1 VIILFQIGV
10 AALIFL
16 FGVFLSGYI
25 GGGSLTVIAF
35 AASAIASIFVVRK
48 ADVLA
53 LSSRKVRASSLFATA
68 LKGVES
74 VEHRGDH
81 DLLRLKSGRVIAVAA
96 ISVFDTRKTVDG
108 SSPEELV
115 AAVIQYGETISSI
128 GDVEVHVEV
137 TKPPMRDDLPI
148 PRGHEPSFRFVI
160 IAEGKSPM
168 ATSKKV
174 VEAARA
180 LAERL
185 STLGV
190 LAEIRRCDEPG
201 GCGITSLKS
210 VKAQPL
216 RVTKVPAALMLASS
230 VIPLVLSL
238 AFAPNVFTLV
248 LGLLMPPLFASYL
261 SLRVASSM
269 KVAGSASPLEG
280 EAEFVE
286 GRLRIGNT
294 YYSFAALRKVEYS
307 DRFVEPE
314 DVYRLLETL
323 NSSFLYQRY
332 GYTAALALRRVDVA
346 IFSRKESF
354 KMDVSYY
361 DYETGGGL
369 SRALKAKKHQIKLE
383 RIRLGEKPYDLV
395 GIFVLRTRAEDVEAV
410 EVAEDSFKSVLSLL
424 GFSVSY
430 VRNPKG
436 IMRCIR
442 SIYLPADGVIVPV
455 LEPASVSE
463 VRALTL
469 DFSWFSPFAFDRIPL
484 MVKDGIWLGHDHRY
498 RDVYWNPKAV
508 RNAHMAVLGP
518 PGAGKST
525 LIRSVLLRAAE
536 YYRRSQGYAPLF
548 LIVDP
553 AGEYQEI
560 ARDLGGEIVS
570 MLERKV
576 NPLLLEGASP
586 HERAKFVSEM
596 MKYLKG
602 LKGEEVSALK
612 EAILE
617 AYVDAGIDPNDP
629 SSWFEGYDR
638 AVTFSTVYA
647 ILIRKLRESLGK
659 PMEPVYRSLVDK
671 LLDVAEGARA
681 FNRTDLTVD
690 ELFRRGG
697 VLCLSFRDRAGAM
710 SDDLQRV
717 VVWTVLQQ
725 VRDRLLSMNVQED
738 LRVMVV
744 IDEAHRFVALGKIVE
759 GGIEVKVEPP
769 LSLHLR
775 DTRKFGASYVLITHK
790 PEDMP
795 PGTVDLVGTV
805 IVMSH
810 PNNAY
815 AEWAQTYLGLTESQK
830 NALLSGGIGTGFMIT
845 TEDPRPLFVRFAP
858 EKKAMVRDAVADRMR
873 ALRRSVA
880 VQREEVREAVA
891 QRTET
896 EVTEK
901 PSPQVKT
908 VLREEARKPE
918 VIGQSKPQVIPVARE
933 EARKADDRKV
943 RPEVKEM
950 EQSRHMA
957 KPVVREETRKV
968 SVRGSRPEVI
978 EVREDLNYWTR
989 PGSIGVAGRPE
1000 VLDQRRCVTCGHP
1013 MPPGSGECPVCAP
1026 RLKTPVVRAV
1036 GKVVEPQQK
1045 PVLASK
1051 PVSVPRPEPVVRNVS
1066 EPKEDVVVAR
1076 KAEPPV
1082 EPSPKPKVPE
1092 PAVQKPEVPVDSAP
1106 RSEPSAPRLAPKPAA
1121 VPVAGTEK
1129 PVPRADQVPRTQAQS
1144 SQPRVRTVTLTGMVV
1159 VKPKPLPGVKPR
1171 SGGGSG

>member
-1 VIILFQIGV
+1 
-10 AALIFL
+10 
-16 FGVFLSGYI
+16 
-25 GGGSLTVIAF
+25 
-35 AASAIASIFVVRK
+35 
-48 ADVLA
+48 
-53 LSSRKVRASSLFATA
+53 
-68 LKGVES
+68 
-74 VEHRGDH
+74 
-81 DLLRLKSGRVIAVAA
+81 
-96 ISVFDTRKTVDG
+96 
-108 SSPEELV
+108 
-115 AAVIQYGETISSI
+115 
-128 GDVEVHVEV
+128 
-137 TKPPMRDDLPI
+137 
-148 PRGHEPSFRFVI
+148 
-160 IAEGKSPM
+160 
-168 ATSKKV
+168 
-174 VEAARA
+174 
-180 LAERL
+180 
-185 STLGV
+185 
-190 LAEIRRCDEPG
+190 
-201 GCGITSLKS
+201 
-210 VKAQPL
+210 
-216 RVTKVPAALMLASS
+216 
-230 VIPLVLSL
+230 
-238 AFAPNVFTLV
+238 
-248 LGLLMPPLFASYL
+248 
-261 SLRVASSM
+261 
-269 KVAGSASPLEG
+269 
-280 EAEFVE
+280 
-286 GRLRIGNT
+286 
-294 YYSFAALRKVEYS
+294 
-307 DRFVEPE
+307 
-314 DVYRLLETL
+314 
-323 NSSFLYQRY
+323 
-332 GYTAALALRRVDVA
+332 
-346 IFSRKESF
+346 
-354 KMDVSYY
+354 
-361 DYETGGGL
+361 
-369 SRALKAKKHQIKLE
+369 
-383 RIRLGEKPYDLV
+383 
-395 GIFVLRTRAEDVEAV
+395 
-410 EVAEDSFKSVLSLL
+410 
-424 GFSVSY
+424 
-430 VRNPKG
+430 
-436 IMRCIR
+436 MRCIR

-469 DFSWFSPFAFDRIPL
+469 DFSWFSPFALDRIPL

-525 LIRSVLLRAAE
+525 LVRSVILRAAE
-536 YYRRSQGYAPLF
+536 YYRKAQGYAPLF

-586 HERAKFVSEM
+586 HERAKFVAEM

-629 SSWFEGYDR
+629 STWFEGYDR

-647 ILIRKLRESLGK
+647 ILVRKLRENLGK

-671 LLDVAEGARA
+671 LLDIAEGARA

-690 ELFRRGG
+690 ELFRKGG

-795 PGTVDLVGTV
+795 PGTIDLVGTV

-830 NALLSGGIGTGFMIT
+830 NALMSAGIGTGFMIT

-858 EKKAMVRDAVADRMR
+858 EKKALVRDAVADRMR
-873 ALRRSVA
+873 ALRRSVS
-880 VQREEVREAVA
+880 VQREEVHEAVA
-891 QRTET
+891 QRAEM
-896 EVTEK
+896 EVHEK
-901 PSPQVKT
+901 PKPQVKPI
-908 VLREEARKPE
+908 LREEAKKPE
-918 VIGQSKPQVIPVARE
+918 VVEQSKPQVIPVARE

-950 EQSRHMA
+950 EQPRHMA
-957 KPVVREETRKV
+957 KPVTGEETRKV
-968 SVRGSRPEVI
+968 GVRKPRPEAT
-978 EVREDLNYWTR
+978 EVREDLDYWTR
-989 PGSIGVAGRPE
+989 PGSVGVAEKPE
-1000 VLDQRRCVTCGHP
+1000 VGDQRRCVTCGVP
-1013 MPPGSGECPVCAP
+1013 MPPGSDECPVCAP
-1026 RLKTPVVRAV
+1026 RLKTPAVRVV

-1045 PVLASK
+1045 PVSVSK
-1051 PVSVPRPEPVVRNVS
+1051 PVSVPRPEPVVKSVS
-1066 EPKEDVVVAR
+1066 ESREDVVVAR
-1076 KAEPPV
+1076 KAEPPI
-1082 EPSPKPKVPE
+1082 EPSSKPKAVVPE
-1092 PAVQKPEVPVDSAP
+1092 PATQKPEVPVDSAP
-1106 RSEPSAPRLAPKPAA
+1106 KSEPQAPRLAPKPIA
-1121 VPVAGTEK
+1121 VPVTGAEK
-1129 PVPRADQVPRTQAQS
+1129 PVPKAEQVPRTPAQT

-1171 SGGGSG
+1171 SGGESR

>member
-1 VIILFQIGV
+1 M
-10 AALIFL
+10 
-16 FGVFLSGYI
+16 
-25 GGGSLTVIAF
+25 
-35 AASAIASIFVVRK
+35 AASKK
-48 ADVLA
+48 A
-53 LSSRKVRASSLFATA
+53 
-68 LKGVES
+68 
-74 VEHRGDH
+74 
-81 DLLRLKSGRVIAVAA
+81 
-96 ISVFDTRKTVDG
+96 
-108 SSPEELV
+108 
-115 AAVIQYGETISSI
+115 
-128 GDVEVHVEV
+128 
-137 TKPPMRDDLPI
+137 
-148 PRGHEPSFRFVI
+148 
-160 IAEGKSPM
+160 
-168 ATSKKV
+168 
-174 VEAARA
+174 VEAAKA

-201 GCGITSLKS
+201 GCGITALKP
-210 VKAQPL
+210 VKVQPL
-216 RVTKVPAALMLASS
+216 KVTKVPAALMLASS
-230 VIPLVLSL
+230 VIPLAPSL
-238 AFAPNVFTLV
+238 IFAPNVFTLV

-294 YYSFAALRKVEYS
+294 YYSFATVRKIEHS

-332 GYTAALALRRVDVA
+332 GYTAVLALRRVDAA
-346 IFSRKESF
+346 IFARKETF

-383 RIRLGEKPYDLV
+383 RIRLGEKPYDVV
-395 GIFVLRTRAEDVEAV
+395 GIFVLKTRAEDIEAV
-410 EVAEDSFKSVLSLL
+410 KVAEDSFKSVLSLL

-498 RDVYWNPKAV
+498 RDIYWNPRAV

-518 PGAGKST
+518 PGSGKST
-525 LIRSVLLRAAE
+525 LIRSVILRAAD

-586 HERAKFVSEM
+586 HERAKFVAEM

-617 AYVDAGIDPNDP
+617 AYVNAGIDPNEP
-629 SSWFEGYDR
+629 STWFEGYDR
-638 AVTFSTVYA
+638 AVTFSSVYA
-647 ILIRKLRESLGK
+647 ILVKKLRESLGK

-671 LLDVAEGARA
+671 LLDIAEGARA

-690 ELFRRGG
+690 ELFKRGG

-795 PGTVDLVGTV
+795 PGTIDLVGTV

-873 ALRRSVA
+873 ALRRSVT
-880 VQREEVREAVA
+880 VQREEVRAVA
-891 QRTET
+891 QRAET
-896 EVTEK
+896 EVHEK
-901 PSPQVKT
+901 PKPQVKPI
-908 VLREEARKPE
+908 LREEAKKPD
-918 VIGQSKPQVIPVARE
+918 VIGQSKPQAKPVALE
-933 EARKADDRKV
+933 EA

-957 KPVVREETRKV
+957 KPVTSEETRKV
-968 SVRGSRPEVI
+968 GVRKPRPEAT
-978 EVREDLNYWTR
+978 EVWEDLDYWTR
-989 PGSIGVAGRPE
+989 PGSVRVTGKSE
-1000 VLDQRRCVTCGHP
+1000 VDERRCVTCGVP
-1013 MPPGSGECPVCAP
+1013 MPPGSDECPICAP
-1026 RLKTPVVRAV
+1026 RLKTPAVGVVRKAASQP
-1036 GKVVEPQQK
+1036 E

-1051 PVSVPRPEPVVRNVS
+1051 PVSVPRPEPVVKSVS
-1066 EPKEDVVVAR
+1066 EPREDVVVAR

-1082 EPSPKPKVPE
+1082 EPSPKPKSAVPE
-1092 PAVQKPEVPVDSAP
+1092 PATQKPEVSV
-1106 RSEPSAPRLAPKPAA
+1106 EPAPKPAA
-1121 VPVAGTEK
+1121 VPATGAER
-1129 PVPRADQVPRTQAQS
+1129 PVPRADQAPRTPAQS
-1144 SQPRVRTVTLTGMVV
+1144 SQPRVRTVTLTGMVI

-1171 SGGGSG
+1171 SGGESR

>member
-1 VIILFQIGV
+1 
-10 AALIFL
+10 
-16 FGVFLSGYI
+16 
-25 GGGSLTVIAF
+25 
-35 AASAIASIFVVRK
+35 
-48 ADVLA
+48 
-53 LSSRKVRASSLFATA
+53 
-68 LKGVES
+68 
-74 VEHRGDH
+74 
-81 DLLRLKSGRVIAVAA
+81 
-96 ISVFDTRKTVDG
+96 
-108 SSPEELV
+108 
-115 AAVIQYGETISSI
+115 
-128 GDVEVHVEV
+128 
-137 TKPPMRDDLPI
+137 
-148 PRGHEPSFRFVI
+148 
-160 IAEGKSPM
+160 
-168 ATSKKV
+168 
-174 VEAARA
+174 
-180 LAERL
+180 
-185 STLGV
+185 
-190 LAEIRRCDEPG
+190 
-201 GCGITSLKS
+201 
-210 VKAQPL
+210 
-216 RVTKVPAALMLASS
+216 
-230 VIPLVLSL
+230 
-238 AFAPNVFTLV
+238 
-248 LGLLMPPLFASYL
+248 
-261 SLRVASSM
+261 
-269 KVAGSASPLEG
+269 
-280 EAEFVE
+280 
-286 GRLRIGNT
+286 
-294 YYSFAALRKVEYS
+294 
-307 DRFVEPE
+307 
-314 DVYRLLETL
+314 
-323 NSSFLYQRY
+323 
-332 GYTAALALRRVDVA
+332 
-346 IFSRKESF
+346 
-354 KMDVSYY
+354 
-361 DYETGGGL
+361 
-369 SRALKAKKHQIKLE
+369 
-383 RIRLGEKPYDLV
+383 
-395 GIFVLRTRAEDVEAV
+395 
-410 EVAEDSFKSVLSLL
+410 
-424 GFSVSY
+424 
-430 VRNPKG
+430 
-436 IMRCIR
+436 MRCIR

-498 RDVYWNPKAV
+498 RDVYWNPRAV

-518 PGAGKST
+518 PGSGKST

-586 HERAKFVSEM
+586 HERAKFVAEM

-602 LKGEEVSALK
+602 LKGVEVSALK
-612 EAILE
+612 EAVLE
-617 AYVDAGIDPNDP
+617 AYDNAGIDPNDP
-629 SSWFEGYDR
+629 STWFEGYDR

-647 ILIRKLRESLGK
+647 ILVRKLRESLGK

-671 LLDVAEGARA
+671 LLDIAEGARA

-795 PGTVDLVGTV
+795 PGTIDLVGTV

-830 NALLSGGIGTGFMIT
+830 NALLSAGIGTGFMIT

-858 EKKAMVRDAVADRMR
+858 EKKALVRDAIADRMR
-873 ALRRSVA
+873 ALRRSVT
-880 VQREEVREAVA
+880 VQREEVRAVA
-891 QRTET
+891 QRAEP
-896 EVTEK
+896 EAAEK
-901 PSPQVKT
+901 PRPQVKPI
-908 VLREEARKPE
+908 LREEAKKPE
-918 VIGQSKPQVIPVARE
+918 VVEQSKPQVIPVARE

-943 RPEVKEM
+943 RPE
-950 EQSRHMA
+950 A
-957 KPVVREETRKV
+957 T
-968 SVRGSRPEVI
+968 
-978 EVREDLNYWTR
+978 EVREDLDYWTR
-989 PGSIGVAGRPE
+989 PGSVGVAEKPE
-1000 VLDQRRCVTCGHP
+1000 VGDRRCVTCGHP
-1013 MPPGSGECPVCAP
+1013 MPPGSDECPVCAP
-1026 RLKTPVVRAV
+1026 RLRVPAVRAV

-1045 PVLASK
+1045 PVSVSK
-1051 PVSVPRPEPVVRNVS
+1051 PVSVPRPEPVVKSVS
-1066 EPKEDVVVAR
+1066 EPREDVVVAR

-1082 EPSPKPKVPE
+1082 EPSSKPKAAVPE
-1092 PAVQKPEVPVDSAP
+1092 PATQKPEVPV
-1106 RSEPSAPRLAPKPAA
+1106 EPAPKPVA
-1121 VPVAGTEK
+1121 VPVTGAEK
-1129 PVPRADQVPRTQAQS
+1129 PVPKAEQVPRTPAQT

-1171 SGGGSG
+1171 SGGESR

>member
-1 VIILFQIGV
+1 VIILFQIGI

-16 FGVFLSGYI
+16 FGIFLSGYI

-53 LSSRKVRASSLFATA
+53 LSSRKVKASSLFATA
-68 LKGVES
+68 LKGIES

-81 DLLRLKSGRVIAVAA
+81 DILRLKNGKIIAVAA

-115 AAVIQYGETISSI
+115 AAVIQYGEIISSI
-128 GDVEVHVEV
+128 GDVEVHIEV

-168 ATSKKV
+168 GASKKV
-174 VEAARA
+174 VEAAKA

-190 LAEIRRCDEPG
+190 LAELRRCDEPY
-201 GCGITSLKS
+201 GCGITALKA

-216 RVTKVPAALMLASS
+216 KVTKAPALLMLASS

-238 AFAPNVFTLV
+238 IFAPNVFTLV

-261 SLRVASSM
+261 SLRVAASM
-269 KVAGSASPLEG
+269 KMAGSVSPLEE

-294 YYSFAALRKVEYS
+294 YYSFVTVRKIEHS

-332 GYTAALALRRVDVA
+332 GYTAVLALRKVDVA

-383 RIRLGEKPYDLV
+383 RIRLGEKPYDIV
-395 GIFVLRTRAEDVEAV
+395 GIFVLRTNADDVEAV
-410 EVAEDSFKSVLSLL
+410 KVAEDSFKSVLSLL
-424 GFSVSY
+424 GFSISY

-469 DFSWFSPFAFDRIPL
+469 DFSWFSPFALDRIPL

-518 PGAGKST
+518 PGSGKST
-525 LIRSVLLRAAE
+525 LIRSVILRAAE

-560 ARDLGGEIVS
+560 AKDLGGEIVS

-586 HERAKFVSEM
+586 HERAKFVAEM

-617 AYVDAGIDPNDP
+617 AYTNAGINPYEP
-629 SSWFEGYDR
+629 STWFAGYDR

-647 ILIRKLRESLGK
+647 ILVTKLRESLGK

-671 LLDVAEGARA
+671 LLDIAEGARA

-759 GGIEVKVEPP
+759 GGIEVKIEPP

-795 PGTVDLVGTV
+795 PGTIDLVGTV

-830 NALLSGGIGTGFMIT
+830 NALLAGGIGTGFMIT

-858 EKKAMVRDAVADRMR
+858 EKKALVRDAVADRMR

-880 VQREEVREAVA
+880 VQKEEVRETNV
-891 QRTET
+891 QRTKP
-896 EVTEK
+896 EVVEK
-901 PSPQVKT
+901 PEPQVKPILRQEAKRPE
-908 VLREEARKPE
+908 VVGLSKPQAEPVAREADDWKVRPKASEVKELEQPQHVAKPAIREEARN
-918 VIGQSKPQVIPVARE
+918 VN
-933 EARKADDRKV
+933 ARK
-943 RPEVKEM
+943 
-950 EQSRHMA
+950 
-957 KPVVREETRKV
+957 
-968 SVRGSRPEVI
+968 SRPEAL
-978 EVREDLNYWTR
+978 EVREDQDYWTR
-989 PGSIGVAGRPE
+989 PESVRIAGKPE
-1000 VLDQRRCVTCGHP
+1000 ALDQKRCVTCGYP
-1013 MPPGSGECPVCAP
+1013 MPAGSDECPICAP
-1026 RLKTPVVRAV
+1026 RLRSPAV
-1036 GKVVEPQQK
+1036 GVARKAAVTQQPISAPK
-1045 PVLASK
+1045 
-1051 PVSVPRPEPVVRNVS
+1051 PEPVVRTVS

-1076 KAEPPV
+1076 RIDPLV
-1082 EPSPKPKVPE
+1082 EPSPKPKAVVPE
-1092 PAVQKPEVPVDSAP
+1092 PAVQKPKVPVGPAP
-1106 RSEPSAPRLAPKPAA
+1106 RSEPSAPRPAPKPVAI
-1121 VPVAGTEK
+1121 PVSDAEK
-1129 PVPRADQVPRTQAQS
+1129 PAPRVDHVSRTPAQT
-1144 SQPRVRTVTLTGMVV
+1144 SQPRVKTVSLTGMVV
-1159 VKPKPLPGVKPR
+1159 VKPKNLPGVKPR

>member
-1 VIILFQIGV
+1 MIILFQIGI

-53 LSSRKVRASSLFATA
+53 LSSRKVKASSLFATA
-68 LKGVES
+68 LRGVES

-81 DLLRLKSGRVIAVAA
+81 DLLRLKGGRVIAVAA

-115 AAVIQYGETISSI
+115 SAVIQYGEIISSI
-128 GDVEVHVEV
+128 GDVEVHIEV
-137 TKPPMRDDLPI
+137 TKPPMKDDLPI

-160 IAEGKSPM
+160 IAEGKSQM

-174 VEAARA
+174 VEAAEA

-185 STLGV
+185 STLNV

-201 GCGITSLKS
+201 GCSITALKT

-216 RVTKVPAALMLASS
+216 KVTKAPALLMLASS
-230 VIPLVLSL
+230 VIPLMLSL
-238 AFAPNVFTLV
+238 IFAPNVFTLV

-269 KVAGSASPLEG
+269 KVAGASPLDG

-294 YYSFAALRKVEYS
+294 FYSFATLRKIEHS

-332 GYTAALALRRVDVA
+332 GYTAVLALRKVDVA
-346 IFSRKESF
+346 IFARKETF

-383 RIRLGEKPYDLV
+383 RIRLGENPYDVV

-410 EVAEDSFKSVLSLL
+410 KVAEDSFKSVLSLL

-455 LEPASVSE
+455 LEPASVTE

-469 DFSWFSPFAFDRIPL
+469 DFSWFSPFALDRIPL
-484 MVKDGIWLGHDHRY
+484 MVKYGIWLGHDHRY

-518 PGAGKST
+518 PGSGKST
-525 LIRSVLLRAAE
+525 LIRSVILRAAE

-586 HERAKFVSEM
+586 HERAKFVAEM

-617 AYVDAGIDPNDP
+617 AYVNAGIDPNNP
-629 SSWFEGYDR
+629 STWFEGYDR

-647 ILIRKLRESLGK
+647 IMVRKLKENYGK

-671 LLDVAEGARA
+671 LLDIAEGARA

-795 PGTVDLVGTV
+795 PGTIDLVGTV

-830 NALLSGGIGTGFMIT
+830 NALLAGGIGTGFMKT

-858 EKKAMVRDAVADRMR
+858 EKKALVRDAVADRMR
-873 ALRRSVA
+873 ALRRSVS
-880 VQREEVREAVA
+880 VQKEELREAVA
-891 QRTET
+891 QRAEP
-896 EVTEK
+896 EVQEK
-901 PSPQVKT
+901 PRLQAKP

-918 VIGQSKPQVIPVARE
+918 VIEQSKPQVIPVARE
-933 EARKADDRKV
+933 EAMKADDRKV
-943 RPEVKEM
+943 SPKVSEVKEL
-950 EQSRHMA
+950 EQSQHMA
-957 KPVVREETRKV
+957 KPVTSEETRKV

-978 EVREDLNYWTR
+978 EVRDYWTR
-989 PGSIGVAGRPE
+989 PESVGVAKKPE
-1000 VLDQRRCVTCGHP
+1000 VNERRCVTCGHP
-1013 MPPGSGECPVCAP
+1013 MPSGSDECPICAP
-1026 RLKTPVVRAV
+1026 RLRAPAVVRNV
-1036 GKVVEPQQK
+1036 GASQPK
-1045 PVLASK
+1045 PVAVSK
-1051 PVSVPRPEPVVRNVS
+1051 PISVPRPEPVVRSVS
-1066 EPKEDVVVAR
+1066 KPKEDVVVVR
-1076 KAEPPV
+1076 KTEPPV
-1082 EPSPKPKVPE
+1082 EPSPELKAVVPE
-1092 PAVQKPEVPVDSAP
+1092 PSVQKPEVPVESALKSEPPAP
-1106 RSEPSAPRLAPKPAA
+1106 RPAPKPVA
-1121 VPVAGTEK
+1121 VPFAGTEGPG
-1129 PVPRADQVPRTQAQS
+1129 PVPKADQVTKTPAQT
-1144 SQPRVRTVTLTGMVV
+1144 SQPRVKTVSLTGMVV

-1171 SGGGSG
+1171 SGGESR

>member
-1 VIILFQIGV
+1 MIILFQIGI
-10 AALIFL
+10 ATLIFL

-53 LSSRKVRASSLFATA
+53 LSSRKVKASSLFAAA

-81 DLLRLKSGRVIAVAA
+81 DLLRLKNGKVIAVAA
-96 ISVFDTRKTVDG
+96 ISAFDTRKTVDG

-115 AAVIQYGETISSI
+115 SAVAQYGEIISSI
-128 GDVEVHVEV
+128 GDVEVHIEV
-137 TKPPMRDDLPI
+137 TKPPMKDGPI

-160 IAEGKSPM
+160 IAEGKSQM
-168 ATSKKV
+168 ATSDKV
-174 VEAARA
+174 VEAAKA

-190 LAEIRRCDEPG
+190 FAELRRCDEPH
-201 GCGITSLKS
+201 GCGITALKT

-216 RVTKVPAALMLASS
+216 KVTKVPASLMLASS
-230 VIPLVLSL
+230 VIPLALSL
-238 AFAPNVFTLV
+238 TFAPNVFTLV

-269 KVAGSASPLEG
+269 RAAGSVSPLEG

-294 YYSFAALRKVEYS
+294 YYSFATLRKIGHS

-332 GYTAALALRRVDVA
+332 GYTAVLALRKVDEA
-346 IFSRKESF
+346 IFAKKETF

-383 RIRLGEKPYDLV
+383 RIRLGEKPYDVV
-395 GIFVLRTRAEDVEAV
+395 GIFVLRTRADDVEAV
-410 EVAEDSFKSVLSLL
+410 KVAEDSFKSVLSLL
-424 GFSVSY
+424 GFSASY

-469 DFSWFSPFAFDRIPL
+469 DFSWFSPFALDRIPL

-518 PGAGKST
+518 PGSGKST
-525 LIRSVLLRAAE
+525 LIRSVILRAAE

-560 ARDLGGEIVS
+560 AKDLGGEIVS

-586 HERAKFVSEM
+586 HERAKFVAEM

-617 AYVDAGIDPNDP
+617 AYTNAGIDPYEP
-629 SSWFEGYDR
+629 STWFAGYDK

-647 ILIRKLRESLGK
+647 ILVRKLRESLGK

-671 LLDVAEGARA
+671 LLDIAEGARA

-725 VRDRLLSMNVQED
+725 VRDRLLSTNVQED

-759 GGIEVKVEPP
+759 GGIEVKIEPP

-795 PGTVDLVGTV
+795 PGTIDLVGTL

-815 AEWAQTYLGLTESQK
+815 AEWAQTYLGLTESQT
-830 NALLSGGIGTGFMIT
+830 NALLAGGIGTGFMIT

-858 EKKAMVRDAVADRMR
+858 EKKALVRDAVADRMR

-880 VQREEVREAVA
+880 VQKEEARETNV
-891 QRTET
+891 QRTKP
-896 EVTEK
+896 EVVEK
-901 PSPQVKT
+901 PEPQVKPI
-908 VLREEARKPE
+908 LRHEAKRPE
-918 VIGQSKPQVIPVARE
+918 VVGLSKPQAEPVARE
-933 EARKADDRKV
+933 EAGNVNAWK
-943 RPEVKEM
+943 
-950 EQSRHMA
+950 
-957 KPVVREETRKV
+957 
-968 SVRGSRPEVI
+968 SRPEAI
-978 EVREDLNYWTR
+978 EAREDQDYWTR
-989 PGSIGVAGRPE
+989 PDSVKVAKKPE
-1000 VLDQRRCVTCGHP
+1000 ALDQRRCVTCGNP
-1013 MPPGSGECPVCAP
+1013 MPVGSDECPICAP
-1026 RLKTPVVRAV
+1026 RLRSPVVGVARKAALSQQPVSAPKPEPVVRAV
-1036 GKVVEPQQK
+1036 
-1045 PVLASK
+1045 
-1051 PVSVPRPEPVVRNVS
+1051 S
-1066 EPKEDVVVAR
+1066 EQKEDVVVAR
-1076 KAEPPV
+1076 RVDPSV
-1082 EPSPKPKVPE
+1082 EPSPKPKAVVPE
-1092 PAVQKPEVPVDSAP
+1092 PAAQKPEVPVEPAP
-1106 RSEPSAPRLAPKPAA
+1106 RSEPSAPRPAPKPVAI
-1121 VPVAGTEK
+1121 PVSDADK
-1129 PVPRADQVPRTQAQS
+1129 PAPRVDHVSRTPAQT
-1144 SQPRVRTVTLTGMVV
+1144 SQPRVKTVSLTGMVV
-1159 VKPKPLPGVKPR
+1159 VKPKTLPGVKPR

>member
-1 VIILFQIGV
+1 
-10 AALIFL
+10 
-16 FGVFLSGYI
+16 
-25 GGGSLTVIAF
+25 
-35 AASAIASIFVVRK
+35 
-48 ADVLA
+48 
-53 LSSRKVRASSLFATA
+53 
-68 LKGVES
+68 
-74 VEHRGDH
+74 
-81 DLLRLKSGRVIAVAA
+81 
-96 ISVFDTRKTVDG
+96 
-108 SSPEELV
+108 
-115 AAVIQYGETISSI
+115 
-128 GDVEVHVEV
+128 
-137 TKPPMRDDLPI
+137 
-148 PRGHEPSFRFVI
+148 VI
-160 IAEGKSPM
+160 IAEGKSQM
-168 ATSKKV
+168 ATSNKV
-174 VEAARA
+174 VEAAKA

-190 LAEIRRCDEPG
+190 LAELRRCDESY
-201 GCGITSLKS
+201 GCGITALKT

-216 RVTKVPAALMLASS
+216 KVTKAPALLMLASS
-230 VIPLVLSL
+230 VIPLMLSL
-238 AFAPNVFTLV
+238 TFAPNVFTLV

-269 KVAGSASPLEG
+269 KVAGSVSPLEG

-294 YYSFAALRKVEYS
+294 YYSFATVRKIEHS

-332 GYTAALALRRVDVA
+332 GYTAVLALRRVDVA
-346 IFSRKESF
+346 IFARKESF

-383 RIRLGEKPYDLV
+383 RIRLGEKPYDVV
-395 GIFVLRTRAEDVEAV
+395 GIFVLRTRADDVEAV
-410 EVAEDSFKSVLSLL
+410 KVAEDSFKSVLSLL

-436 IMRCIR
+436 IMRCVR

-455 LEPASVSE
+455 LEPANVSE

-469 DFSWFSPFAFDRIPL
+469 DFSWFSPFALDRIPL

-518 PGAGKST
+518 PGSGKST
-525 LIRSVLLRAAE
+525 LIRSVILRAAE

-586 HERAKFVSEM
+586 HERAKFVAEM

-617 AYVDAGIDPNDP
+617 AYTNAGIDPYEP
-629 SSWFEGYDR
+629 STWFAGYDK

-647 ILIRKLRESLGK
+647 ILVRKLRESLGK

-671 LLDVAEGARA
+671 LLDIAEGARA

-759 GGIEVKVEPP
+759 GGIEVKIAPP

-795 PGTVDLVGTV
+795 PGTIDLVGTV

-830 NALLSGGIGTGFMIT
+830 NALLAGGIGTGFMIT

-858 EKKAMVRDAVADRMR
+858 EKKALVRDAVADRMR

-880 VQREEVREAVA
+880 VQKEEVRAVA
-891 QRTET
+891 GVDEPSFRRICRRGYVHHREH
-896 EVTEK
+896 ERRDEK
-901 PSPQVKT
+901 V
-908 VLREEARKPE
+908 
-918 VIGQSKPQVIPVARE
+918 
-933 EARKADDRKV
+933 D
-943 RPEVKEM
+943 
-950 EQSRHMA
+950 
-957 KPVVREETRKV
+957 
-968 SVRGSRPEVI
+968 
-978 EVREDLNYWTR
+978 
-989 PGSIGVAGRPE
+989 GVA
-1000 VLDQRRCVTCGHP
+1000 
-1013 MPPGSGECPVCAP
+1013 
-1026 RLKTPVVRAV
+1026 
-1036 GKVVEPQQK
+1036 
-1045 PVLASK
+1045 
-1051 PVSVPRPEPVVRNVS
+1051 PRP
-1066 EPKEDVVVAR
+1066 
-1076 KAEPPV
+1076 
-1082 EPSPKPKVPE
+1082 
-1092 PAVQKPEVPVDSAP
+1092 VQE
-1106 RSEPSAPRLAPKPAA
+1106 R
-1121 VPVAGTEK
+1121 
-1129 PVPRADQVPRTQAQS
+1129 
-1144 SQPRVRTVTLTGMVV
+1144 
-1159 VKPKPLPGVKPR
+1159 
-1171 SGGGSG
+1171 

>member
-1 VIILFQIGV
+1 MIILFQIGI

-53 LSSRKVRASSLFATA
+53 LSSRKVKASSLFATA
-68 LKGVES
+68 LRGVES

-81 DLLRLKSGRVIAVAA
+81 DVLRLKNGKVIAVAA

-115 AAVIQYGETISSI
+115 AAVSQYGEIISSI
-128 GDVEVHVEV
+128 GDVEVHIEV

-148 PRGHEPSFRFVI
+148 PRGPEPSFRFVI
-160 IAEGKSPM
+160 IAEGKSPIG
-168 ATSKKV
+168 TSKKV
-174 VEAARA
+174 VEAAKA

-185 STLGV
+185 STLSV

-201 GCGITSLKS
+201 GCGITALRT

-216 RVTKVPAALMLASS
+216 KVTKAPAALMLASS
-230 VIPLVLSL
+230 VIPLMLSSV
-238 AFAPNVFTLV
+238 FAPNVFTLV

-294 YYSFAALRKVEYS
+294 YYSFASLRKIEHS

-314 DVYRLLETL
+314 DVYRFLETL

-332 GYTAALALRRVDVA
+332 GYTAVLALRRVDVA
-346 IFSRKESF
+346 IYSRKETF

-383 RIRLGEKPYDLV
+383 RIRLGEKPYDVV
-395 GIFVLRTRAEDVEAV
+395 GIFVLRARAEDVEAV
-410 EVAEDSFKSVLSLL
+410 KVAEDSFKSVLSLL

-430 VRNPKG
+430 VRHPKG

-455 LEPASVSE
+455 LEPVSVSE

-469 DFSWFSPFAFDRIPL
+469 DFSWFSPFALDRIPL

-518 PGAGKST
+518 PGSGKST
-525 LIRSVLLRAAE
+525 LIRSVILRAAD

-560 ARDLGGEIVS
+560 AKDLGGEVVS

-586 HERAKFVSEM
+586 HERAKFVAEM

-617 AYVDAGIDPNDP
+617 AYVNAGIDPNDP
-629 SSWFEGYDR
+629 STWFEGYDR
-638 AVTFSTVYA
+638 AVTFSTVYG
-647 ILIRKLRESLGK
+647 ILVRKLKESLGK

-671 LLDVAEGARA
+671 LLDIAEGARA

-690 ELFRRGG
+690 ELFKRGG

-775 DTRKFGASYVLITHK
+775 DTRKFGASYVLITHR

-795 PGTVDLVGTV
+795 PGTIDLVGTV

-830 NALLSGGIGTGFMIT
+830 NALMSAGIGTGFMIT

-858 EKKAMVRDAVADRMR
+858 EKKALVRDAIADRMR
-873 ALRRSVA
+873 ALRRSVS
-880 VQREEVREAVA
+880 VQKEAREAVA
-891 QRTET
+891 QKAEA
-896 EVTEK
+896 EVAEK
-901 PSPQVKT
+901 PKPQAKP
-908 VLREEARKPE
+908 VLCEEARKPE
-918 VIGQSKPQVIPVARE
+918 VIEQSQPHVKPVARE
-933 EARKADDRKV
+933 EARKVGDQKV
-943 RPEVKEM
+943 RPEVKEVGR
-950 EQSRHMA
+950 SLHMA
-957 KPVVREETRKV
+957 KPLTSEETRKV
-968 SVRGSRPEVI
+968 SVREGLDFWSRPE
-978 EVREDLNYWTR
+978 
-989 PGSIGVAGRPE
+989 SFGVAEELE
-1000 VLDQRRCVTCGHP
+1000 VDQRRCVTCGLP
-1013 MPPGSGECPVCAP
+1013 MPPGSGDCPSCAP
-1026 RLKTPVVRAV
+1026 RRRIAEVTR
-1036 GKVVEPQQK
+1036 KVVVPQPEPK
-1045 PVLASK
+1045 PA
-1051 PVSVPRPEPVVRNVS
+1051 PRPEPVVRAVS
-1066 EPKEDVVVAR
+1066 EPKEDVVAIR
-1076 KAEPPV
+1076 KAEPTV
-1082 EPSPKPKVPE
+1082 EPSPKPGLSAPKPV
-1092 PAVQKPEVPVDSAP
+1092 AQKPDVQAEPAP
-1106 RSEPSAPRLAPKPAA
+1106 RSEPPAPRPAPKPVA
-1121 VPVAGTEK
+1121 VPVPKAEK
-1129 PVPRADQVPRTQAQS
+1129 SEPRADPVPRTPVQT
-1144 SQPRVRTVTLTGMVV
+1144 SQLVGRTVTITGMVH
-1159 VKPKPLPGVKPR
+1159 VKPKILPGVKPR
-1171 SGGGSG
+1171 AGGESG